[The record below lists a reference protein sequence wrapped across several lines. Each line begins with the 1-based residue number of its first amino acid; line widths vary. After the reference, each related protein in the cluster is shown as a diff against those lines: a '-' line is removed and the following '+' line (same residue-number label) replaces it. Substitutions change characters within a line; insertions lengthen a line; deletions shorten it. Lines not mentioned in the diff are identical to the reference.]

1 MRTLRTEIICTG
13 SELLS
18 GKLNLYVPLFHE
30 KLFPLGFE
38 ITREQSSGD
47 TLRGIADCLKG
58 ALTRA
63 DLVLV
68 CGGLGPTFDDLTRQ
82 AAAAALK
89 KKIVYSKTLD
99 AALKIKY
106 GLAKLPPNLTGQCL
120 KLAGAKTI
128 ENRNGTAAGQE
139 IAHKKKL
146 VVLLPGPQ
154 KEWEPMFKDSLN
166 ADLKSFFSI
175 KDRAPEML
183 KLKISGMGEV
193 TAEKL
198 LRPVMKRFKE
208 ARYTILAGPWTVE
221 FIITAGAKCKMQ
233 SAKCKVQKVKYKTER
248 RNPLT
253 TEIEKACRKIL
264 GDKIYGVN
272 DDTLEAG
279 AGALLRAKG
288 LTLSCAESCTGG
300 LLSNLITDISGSSS
314 YFKGSAVTYSNAAKT
329 RLLKVRPQTLK
340 KHGAVSEPCAR
351 EMALGAKKLFSSDY
365 ALAITG
371 IAGPEGGTPKKP
383 LGTVCF
389 ALTGPERTNTFTRRF
404 NGARAFIKRCAANFA
419 LDELRK
425 IIE

>member
-1 MRTLRTEIICTG
+1 MRALKAEIICTG
-13 SELLS
+13 SELL
-18 GKLNLYVPLFHE
+18 GGRLNLYVPLFHE

-38 ITREQSSGD
+38 ITREQSPGD

-106 GLAKLPPNLTGQCL
+106 GLAKLPPNLTNQCL

-128 ENRNGTAAGQE
+128 ENRSGTAAGQE
-139 IAHKKKL
+139 IAHKNKL

-175 KDRAPEML
+175 KGRAPEML
-183 KLKISGMGEV
+183 KLKISGMSEV

-198 LRPVMKRFKE
+198 LCPVMKRFKE

-221 FIITAGAKCKMQ
+221 FIITAGAKCQMQ
-233 SAKCKVQKVKYKTER
+233 SVKCKII
-248 RNPLT
+248 

-272 DDTLEAG
+272 DDTLEAR

-329 RLLKVRPQTLK
+329 RLLKVRTETLK

-351 EMALGAKKLFSSDY
+351 EMALGAKKLFLSDY

-371 IAGPEGGTPKKP
+371 IAGPEGGMPKKP

-404 NGARAFIKRCAANFA
+404 NGARVFIKRCAANFA

>member
-1 MRTLRTEIICTG
+1 MRTLKAEIICTG

-38 ITREQSSGD
+38 ITREQSPGD

-58 ALTRA
+58 SLTRA

-89 KKIVYSKTLD
+89 KKIVYSRTLD

-106 GLAKLPPNLTGQCL
+106 GLAKLPPDLTGQCL

-128 ENRNGTAAGQE
+128 ENRNGTAAAQE
-139 IAHKKKL
+139 IAHKNKL

-183 KLKISGMGEV
+183 KLKISGMSEV
-193 TAEKL
+193 AAEKL

-221 FIITAGAKCKMQ
+221 FIITAGAKRKM
-233 SAKCKVQKVKYKTER
+233 R
-248 RNPLT
+248 I

-272 DDTLEAG
+272 DDTLQSR
-279 AGALLRAKG
+279 AGALLSAKG

-314 YFKGSAVTYSNAAKT
+314 YFKGSAITYSNAAKT
-329 RLLKVRPQTLK
+329 RLLKVRPKTLK